1 MKKRLTLFLGAC
13 LLCLGIGLLSGISGQ
28 AQTPPRQPTLIAIGG
43 ALRFDNAEVFN
54 KIIELAGGSGSK
66 ICVFPTAS
74 GSPQKNGTRVV
85 NAFNRYGASGILIP
99 VAVKGLDVDY
109 QQAVNDPALI
119 QQVQNCTGIYFI
131 GGDQGR
137 ITQALYA
144 ESGDRTPMLDAIWQV
159 FNQGGVVGGSSA
171 GAAILSETMFKDAVD
186 VLSTMKLGVEE
197 GSSIDQGL
205 GFVGPDLFID
215 QHFLTRGRFARALV
229 AMQAKGY
236 KLGIGVDENTALV
249 IEPASGKVDVIGYKG
264 AVVVDLSA
272 ATIRPDLTKF
282 NVQNAKLSYL
292 DRGDAFNF
300 KTNTITPSQA
310 KLEDLTVNPNDP
322 SYEPYFTEE
331 IFTGDI
337 LENTAVVDL
346 MSNLIDN
353 KHHEAMGLAFSRATD
368 VVEPDLGFEFKFYT
382 GTDSIG
388 YYTGVLGGEDY
399 SVENIHLDVT
409 PIQLSDPLYQQRY
422 QKN

>member
-1 MKKRLTLFLGAC
+1 MKKQLILFLGAC
-13 LLCLGIGLLSGISGQ
+13 FLFVGMGLLSWLPGQ
-28 AQTPPRQPTLIAIGG
+28 AQTSTRQSTLVAIGG

-54 KIIELAGGSGSK
+54 RMIALAGGPGSN

-74 GSPQKNGTRVV
+74 GSPQKNGQRVV
-85 NAFNRYGASGILIP
+85 DAFNQYGANGIFIP
-99 VAVKGLDVDY
+99 VAVKGLDVEY
-109 QQAVNDPALI
+109 TQAVNDPALI
-119 QQVQNCTGIYFI
+119 QQVQECTGIYFI

-137 ITQALYA
+137 ITQALYT
-144 ESGDRTPMLDAIWQV
+144 ESGDRTPMLAAIWDV
-159 FNQGGVVGGSSA
+159 FNKGGMIGGSSA
-171 GAAILSETMFKDAVD
+171 GAAIMSTTMFKDAID
-186 VLSTMKLGVEE
+186 VLSTLKVGVEE
-197 GSSIDQGL
+197 GSSIDRGL

-229 AMQAKGY
+229 AMQAKDY
-236 KLGIGVDENTALV
+236 TLGIGVDENTAIV
-249 IEPASGKVDVIGYKG
+249 IDPASGNVEVIGYKG
-264 AVVVDLSA
+264 AILVDLSE
-272 ATIRPDLTKF
+272 ATTNPDLTRF
-282 NVQNAKLSYL
+282 NIQNAKLTYL

-300 KTNTITPSQA
+300 QTKTVTPSQA
-310 KLEDLTVNPNDP
+310 KRDELTVNPNDP

-353 KHHEAMGLAFSRATD
+353 THDEATGLAFSKAAD

-388 YYTGVLGGEDY
+388 YYTGAFGGEDY
-399 SVENIHLDVT
+399 TVENIHLDVM
-409 PIQLSDPLYQQRY
+409 PIQLSQPLYQ
-422 QKN
+422 KE